1 MADRPTV
8 CPHCGAPLAED
19 VFVCPVCHTP
29 VDLPPEPAP
38 APLDDAPLPGEL
50 ALPAGDES
58 PPPPE
63 EDLVAVVEDLMLTPA
78 GTPPA
83 EEARPATV
91 DPPPATEE
99 AAPLVTPP
107 VPIEPLRPVALPT
120 TRSSSPRTAPKPPAR
135 RAGAPPSNPFA
146 SELARRLARVAQWAE
161 GAGPLG
167 VSVPKLPEWAEEAA
181 RTSFNPEPWAEAVRG
196 IERIAQRRIV
206 AAFEDWEK
214 RTKARLTRLEAYAV
228 DSRLERDQ
236 IEDTLHAARTGDIAQ
251 ALSTFQQVD
260 RVVSLKERHLDQA
273 REELERVVAL
283 MRDMQALGVDP
294 PEDPAAIEV
303 ELEAVLRA
311 GKLAPLKQQIRSLRL
326 QAVNRLK
333 AGLPRYI
340 SEYGDYLLEER
351 THGVATELEATE
363 LARGA
368 REFFR
373 GHPEEGL
380 RRLRA
385 LQQTHGTP
393 PGRSARTAP
402 GRR

>member
-1 MADRPTV
+1 MADPSRI
-8 CPHCGAPLAED
+8 CAHCGAPLPDEVA
-19 VFVCPVCHTP
+19 VCPTCQTP
-29 VDLPPEPAP
+29 VDLPSPLPEPGFRSAAP
-38 APLDDAPLPGEL
+38 GGDRPPEAPRPSRSDPDDDPPVAEGRSDEDAPLAVPVAPPAPKRAAAPKPG
-50 ALPAGDES
+50 ARRPS
-58 PPPPE
+58 
-63 EDLVAVVEDLMLTPA
+63 TPA
-78 GTPPA
+78 G
-83 EEARPATV
+83 
-91 DPPPATEE
+91 
-99 AAPLVTPP
+99 
-107 VPIEPLRPVALPT
+107 
-120 TRSSSPRTAPKPPAR
+120 
-135 RAGAPPSNPFA
+135 NPFA

-161 GAGPLG
+161 GAEPLG
-167 VSVPKLPEWAEEAA
+167 VQVPRLPAWAEEAA
-181 RTSFNPEPWAEAVRG
+181 RTSSNPEPWAEAVRG
-196 IERIAQRRIV
+196 IERIAQKRIV
-206 AAFEDWEK
+206 VGFDEWQK
-214 RTKARLTRLEAYAV
+214 RTRARLSRLEAYAV

-283 MRDMQALGVDP
+283 LRDMQALGVDP
-294 PEDPAAIEV
+294 PQDPTSIEED
-303 ELEAVLRA
+303 LESELRA

-340 SEYGDYLLEER
+340 ADYGDYLLDER
-351 THGVATELEATE
+351 SHGIATELEATE

-385 LQQTHGTP
+385 LQQTHGMP
-393 PGRSARTAP
+393 PKGSARTAA